1 MASVIKGCEPF
12 GYEGD
17 ETGVLLIHGYTGSP
31 QGMRLWGDHLG
42 REGFSVLCPRLPGH
56 GTDVADLANAR
67 WGDWVSEAEMSLKGL
82 YERCETVFVGAL
94 SMGGGIALHLAT
106 KHADRVMG
114 LALVNPF
121 VYTDDPRAKLAPLLA
136 KLPLTV
142 KGVGDDVADR
152 SNPEIFTPKLPT
164 KTTGSMLVA
173 LKGVVADLAKVQQ
186 PVIVFTS
193 RQDHIVKPANSTL
206 ILDRI
211 SSPEKEQI
219 WLERSY
225 HVATLDF
232 DKETIFERSAAFF
245 RSHAKA

>member
-17 ETGVLLIHGYTGSP
+17 DTGVLLIHGYTGSP
-31 QGMRLWGDHLG
+31 QGLRLWGDFLG
-42 REGFSVLCPRLPGH
+42 REGFTVLCPRLPGH
-56 GTDVADLANAR
+56 GTDVADLAKAR
-67 WGDWVSEAEMSLKGL
+67 WEDWVAEVEMSLRGL
-82 YERCETVFVGAL
+82 RERCQSIFVGAL
-94 SMGGGIALHLAT
+94 SMGGALALDLAER
-106 KHADRVMG
+106 HGDVING

-121 VYTDDPRAKLAPLLA
+121 LFTDDPRAKLAPLLA

-152 SNPEIFTPKLPT
+152 TNPEIFTPRLPT
-164 KTTGSMLVA
+164 KTSGSMLMNAKKV
-173 LKGVVADLAKVQQ
+173 LDGLARVTQ
-186 PVIVFTS
+186 PLVVFTS
-193 RQDHIVKPANSTL
+193 RQDHIVKTANSTL
-206 ILDRI
+206 IMERVSSTDKEHVWLD
-211 SSPEKEQI
+211 
-219 WLERSY
+219 RSY